1 MRAGP
6 AFCRAGLGS
15 SAQWEPPVW
24 PSRSRRWPSRSLED
38 DLPGGAGRRV
48 CRGGC
53 GARGPTGKRPDHDIP
68 GTEATLRGA
77 FEQNLDAQLAL
88 EARLQ
93 GQCQASV
100 YFHKGIGGVFEKSGP
115 RCFMASGPGRLGR
128 INPDIKWGTAA
139 AQRQRRHL
147 GKTGHRRVW
156 RPFGTGP
163 RDK

>member
-1 MRAGP
+1 MICQAVPDAAFAGVAAVRA
-6 AFCRAGLGS
+6 
-15 SAQWEPPVW
+15 AQLA
-24 PSRSRRWPSRSLED
+24 S
-38 DLPGGAGRRV
+38 
-48 CRGGC
+48 
-53 GARGPTGKRPDHDIP
+53 GPTMVYRALKQ
-68 GTEATLRGA
+68 ALRGA

-93 GQCQASV
+93 GQCKASV

-128 INPDIKWGTAA
+128 INPDIKRGTAA